1 MKGDISE
8 LRRQI
13 AELSI
18 DKEVKSKLLEEVKG
32 CEKELIRREFKINR
46 TLTDKAIAVNLLKT
60 SVMEL
65 EAHKAELSIQ
75 NKKIEETN
83 KQLEAKNALVS
94 KQAKE
99 LEENLRQLEMSYQEL
114 EEFSYI
120 ASHDLKSPL
129 RNIAS
134 YAQLLR
140 RRYYGKIDDQAN
152 EFIDFIVKGAKH
164 MDEII
169 RDLLEYS
176 RANRESNFVKTDLN
190 DTLEIV
196 KFNLQQEIA
205 ENQAQIEIK
214 QLPELTINKSAVSQL
229 FQNLI
234 GNAIKFKGEQPPI
247 IHVSCELQNDYW
259 LFKVRDNGVG
269 MDEAFQQ
276 KAFLPFQRI
285 NNLDRPGTGMGLA
298 ICKKVVKMHKG
309 DIWYESKRGEGTT
322 FNFTLAQVKR

>member
-1 MKGDISE
+1 MKVDIKE
-8 LRRQI
+8 WKEQV
-13 AELSI
+13 AALSI
-18 DKEVKSKLLEEVKG
+18 DEADKAAILKNIKA
-32 CEKELIRREFKINR
+32 CEKELIRRDFKIKR

-60 SVMEL
+60 SVDEL
-65 EAHKAELSIQ
+65 EARKAELSLQ
-75 NKKIEETN
+75 NQQI
-83 KQLEAKNALVS
+83 
-94 KQAKE
+94 
-99 LEENLRQLEMSYQEL
+99 EENLRQLEMSYQEL
-114 EEFSYI
+114 EQFSYI

-134 YAQLLR
+134 YAQLLS
-140 RRYYGKIDDQAN
+140 RRYQGQLDEQAD
-152 EFIDFIVKGAKH
+152 EFINFIVKGAKH

-176 RANRESNFVKTDLN
+176 KSARENDFVKTDLN
-190 DTLEIV
+190 NTLEVV

-205 ENQAQIEIK
+205 ENNARIEIE
-214 QLPELTINKSAVSQL
+214 QLPELCINKSAVSQL

-234 GNAIKFKGEQPPI
+234 GNAIKFKGDEPPVI
-247 IHVSCELQNDYW
+247 SVSCHPQENHW
-259 LFKVRDNGVG
+259 LFKVADNGVG
-269 MDEAFQQ
+269 MDETFQQ

-322 FNFTLAQVKR
+322 FNFTIGV

>member
-1 MKGDISE
+1 MKVDINE
-8 LRRQI
+8 LRKQI
-13 AELSI
+13 AALPI
-18 DKEVKSKLLEEVKG
+18 DEVARAPILKG
-32 CEKELIRREFKINR
+32 IKGLEKELIRREFKINR
-46 TLTDKAIAVNLLKT
+46 TLTDKSIAVNLLKT
-60 SVMEL
+60 SVGEL
-65 EAHKAELSIQ
+65 EIHKAELSVQ

-99 LEENLRQLEMSYQEL
+99 LKDHLRHLEMSYQEL
-114 EEFSYI
+114 EQFSYI

-134 YAQLLR
+134 YAQLLN
-140 RRYYGKIDDQAN
+140 RRYKGKLDEQAD
-152 EFIDFIVKGAKH
+152 EFIEFIVKGAKH

-176 RANRESNFVKTDLN
+176 RSARENDFVQTDLN
-190 DTLEIV
+190 KTLEV
-196 KFNLQQEIA
+196 VQFNLQQEIL
-205 ENQAQIEIK
+205 ENNAKIK
-214 QLPELTINKSAVSQL
+214 VHQLPELRINKSAISQL

-234 GNAIKFKGEQPPI
+234 GNAIKFKGENPPI
-247 IHVSCELQNDYW
+247 ISVSCESQDQHW
-259 LFKVRDNGVG
+259 HFKVADNGVG
-269 MDEAFQQ
+269 MDESYQE

-322 FNFTLAQVKR
+322 FNFTLEQ

>member
-1 MKGDISE
+1 MKGNINE
-8 LRRQI
+8 LRKQI
-13 AELSI
+13 TALPI
-18 DKEVKSKLLEEVKG
+18 DEASRAALLTEVKS
-32 CEKELIRREFKINR
+32 CEKGFIRQEFKINR

-60 SVMEL
+60 SVEEL
-65 EAHKAELSIQ
+65 EAHKTELSIQ
-75 NKKIEETN
+75 NQKVEEAN

-94 KQAKE
+94 RQAKE
-99 LEENLRQLEMSYQEL
+99 LKKHLRNLEMSYQEL
-114 EEFSYI
+114 EQFSYI

-134 YAQLLR
+134 YAQLLS
-140 RRYYGKIDDQAN
+140 RRYRGKLDKQAD

-176 RANRESNFVKTDLN
+176 RAARENDFVSTDLN
-190 DTLEIV
+190 NTLELV

-205 ENQAQIEIK
+205 ENKARIEVQ
-214 QLPELTINKSAVSQL
+214 QLPKIRVNKSAISQL
-229 FQNLI
+229 FQNLL
-234 GNAIKFKGEQPPI
+234 GNAIKFRSDKQPVI
-247 IHVSCELQNDYW
+247 TISCELKNKQW
-259 LFKVRDNGVG
+259 LFKVTDNGVG
-269 MDEAFQQ
+269 MDESFQQ

-309 DIWYESKRGEGTT
+309 DIWYESKRGQGTT
-322 FNFTLAQVKR
+322 FNFTLAS